1 MCVWCVSQLSRSA
14 AHVHQTNLAYDPGLL
29 RTLPGERS
37 SCSEV
42 LAMPLFATPQDP
54 NEYRDYTVYKP
65 EAPSVSGQSNIS
77 SENDVP
83 SNENLVGSSQSPAR
97 NDDSAKTTALSG
109 ACTQN
114 SDAQSQA
121 EAASPSQE
129 YEVINA
135 CLGSQIA
142 TPACALVQTFVSNS
156 FARKIELPV

>member
-1 MCVWCVSQLSRSA
+1 M
-14 AHVHQTNLAYDPGLL
+14 HVHQTNLAYDPGLL

-54 NEYRDYTVYKP
+54 NEYRDYTVNES

-109 ACTQN
+109 AYNRRVDTR
-114 SDAQSQA
+114 SQA
-121 EAASPSQE
+121 AAASPSLPKRLSKPTLSKQ
-129 YEVINA
+129 
-135 CLGSQIA
+135 
-142 TPACALVQTFVSNS
+142 
-156 FARKIELPV
+156 ARCRS